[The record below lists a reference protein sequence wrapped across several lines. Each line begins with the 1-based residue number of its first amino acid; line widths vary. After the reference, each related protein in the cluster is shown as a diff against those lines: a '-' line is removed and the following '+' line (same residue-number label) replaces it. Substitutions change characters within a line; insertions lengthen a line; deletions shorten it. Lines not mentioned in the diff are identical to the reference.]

1 MPQDGTG
8 RINAPTQDPHPSW
21 CQPDECTID
30 WNPPNGDGH
39 GSFVYT
45 VSPDDPVHTVIY
57 LWARQ
62 EPGGVEPLLVKVE
75 ISDYRTGGET
85 TETFPLTHAQLRR
98 LHEVTGELLTSLAT
112 G

>member
-21 CQPDECTID
+21 CQPDECSTEC
-30 WNPPNGDGH
+30 NRPNGGSH

-62 EPGGVEPLLVKVE
+62 KPGAVQPLAQVE

-98 LHEVTGELLTSLAT
+98 LHEVSGELLTSLAT

>member
-1 MPQDGTG
+1 MSQDDTG
-8 RINAPTQDPHPSW
+8 RINAPTRDPHPSW
-21 CQPDECTID
+21 CQPDECSTEC
-30 WNPPNGDGH
+30 NRPNGGSH

-45 VSPDDPVHTVIY
+45 VSPDDAVHTVIY

-62 EPGGVEPLLVKVE
+62 KPGAAQPLAQVE

-98 LHEVTGELLTSLAT
+98 LHEVTGELLAAITPT
-112 G
+112 